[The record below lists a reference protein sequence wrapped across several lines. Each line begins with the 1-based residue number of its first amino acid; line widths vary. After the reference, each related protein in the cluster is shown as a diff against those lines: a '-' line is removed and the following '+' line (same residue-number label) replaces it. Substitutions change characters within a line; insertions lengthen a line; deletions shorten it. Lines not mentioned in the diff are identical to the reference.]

1 MGLVVQAVILAGGL
15 GTRLRPITYDI
26 PKPMVPING
35 RPFLEYQIE
44 LLLNQGIKDIV
55 LCVGYL
61 REKIIEHFKDGADF
75 GVNIQ
80 YSIEK
85 EPIGTGGA
93 LRNAG
98 GFIEDWFF
106 LLNSDTYL
114 NFDYMKAAEV
124 LLDTD
129 RTGLIVVYSNRDK
142 IAANNISL
150 KNNIVLNYDKNTENP
165 EMNGVD
171 AGVSVYRKNVL
182 KYIPPKHPVSFETE
196 VVPLLIAEGQLLGW
210 LIDERFYDIGT
221 PEMIKI
227 MEEVL

>member
-1 MGLVVQAVILAGGL
+1 MAQAVILAGGL

-44 LLLNQGIKDIV
+44 LLLNQGIMDIV

-80 YSIEK
+80 YSIENK
-85 EPIGTGGA
+85 PIGTGGA

-98 GFIEDWFF
+98 SLVEDWFF

-124 LLDTD
+124 FLETD
-129 RTGLIVVYSNRDK
+129 KTGLIVVYSNRDK

-150 KNNIVLNYDKNTENP
+150 KNNIVLNYDKNTESP

-171 AGVSVYRKNVL
+171 AGVSIYRKNVL
-182 KYIPPKHPVSFETE
+182 KYIPPKYPVSFETE
-196 VVPLLIAEGQLLGW
+196 IVPLLIAEGQLLGW

-221 PEMIKI
+221 TDMIKI
-227 MEEVL
+227 MEEVLG